1 MRKNYMSLQGL
12 ESIAIHGRFGD
23 TTVGHLSAGEMVLPK
38 PIAHDPV
45 LRRALFD
52 AFQRHDTDPNRYTVG
67 HYENSI
73 NPLTGVP
80 EFGWFKDTL
89 KKIAPTV
96 GRVIGF
102 AIGGPAGAAIGGSVG
117 TAAAGGNRQDILK
130 SAATSY
136 IGGNVAQGMGV
147 QGGTFGET
155 TLSEGL
161 GSLNPFG
168 DSFMLS
174 KGQMAGPTQ
183 STTGGIGGFFQDVG
197 AAGGNALGM
206 SGTGT
211 GTAEGFKLGDSYKN
225 LSTLGKVGVGA
236 TALAAMGGFEEQ
248 GGDARMPP
256 PSGELDGYLQNPLR
270 PATDSGQYGIQGS
283 RTGSG
288 FDETSRLP
296 SSSIA
301 SLDPSTAAFF
311 RAMEKDDDQS
321 YTDLMF
327 PQFERL
333 RANQGG
339 GIDMNELDLRQ
350 TGGGIQ
356 DLQGSGDKDTVNA
369 KLADG
374 EFVLTKQSVKGIGD
388 GNHDKGIE
396 MLYDFMNFNEDKAM
410 DMGLGRA

>member
-1 MRKNYMSLQGL
+1 MRLQGL

-23 TTVGHLSAGEMVLPK
+23 TTVGHLSAGEMVLPR
-38 PIAHDPV
+38 PIANDPA
-45 LRRALFD
+45 LKRALFN
-52 AFQRHDTDPNRYTVG
+52 AFKRHDTDPNRYTVG

-89 KKIAPTV
+89 RKIAPTV
-96 GRVIGF
+96 GRVVGF
-102 AIGGPAGAAIGGSVG
+102 AIGGPAGAAIGGSLG

-147 QGGTFGET
+147 QGGLGW
-155 TLSEGL
+155 SKGI

-174 KGQMAGPTQ
+174 KGQMLGPTQ

-197 AAGGNALGM
+197 AAGANALGM
-206 SGTGT
+206 SGTGA
-211 GTAEGFKLGDSYKN
+211 GTAEGFKLGESWKN
-225 LSTLGKVGVGA
+225 LGTLGKVGVGA
-236 TALAAMGGFEEQ
+236 TGLAAMGGFEEE

-270 PATDSGQYGIQGS
+270 PATDSGQYGTQGS
-283 RTGSG
+283 RVGRG

-311 RAMEKDDDQS
+311 RAMEEDDDQS

-327 PQFERL
+327 PQFERIS
-333 RANQGG
+333 ANRGG
-339 GIDMNELDLRQ
+339 RIDMDELDLRA

-356 DLQGSGDKDTVNA
+356 DLQGSGDNDTVNA

-388 GNHDKGIE
+388 GDHDKGIE
-396 MLYDFMNFNEDKAM
+396 KLYQFMNFNEDKAM
-410 DMGLGRA
+410 NMGLGRA